1 MKKIWGNMIVKNE
14 DRYIWF
20 SIMSVIKHLDRL
32 LIYDTGS
39 LDNTVKII
47 ESLKSNFQNK
57 ITFKEVGEVDSIG
70 MTKLRQR
77 MLEETKSDWFILVD
91 GDEVWWEQS
100 ILEILNIIQTKGDS
114 IYCIVN
120 PVINL
125 IGDIY
130 HFQDDSLGKY
140 KILNKTG
147 HFNIRAIN
155 KKIKGLNVK
164 NEYPLEGFF
173 DENEVLLQN
182 QPESKIY
189 FSNTSILHFTNL
201 HRSSVEGGDYS
212 AVKRKS
218 KMKFDLG
225 KKFPKDFKYPEVFY
239 KNFPNFVPNPWE
251 KRSSYFFAR
260 AGVEYPLKILKRR
273 FFDAK

>member
-1 MKKIWGNMIVKNE
+1 MVVKNE
-14 DRYIWF
+14 DKYIWF
-20 SIMSVIKHLDRL
+20 AIMSVIKHLDRL

-47 ESLKSNFQNK
+47 KLLKDNFQNK
-57 ITFKEVGEVDSIG
+57 ITFKEVGEVDSTG
-70 MTKLRQR
+70 MTKLRQK

-91 GDEVWWEQS
+91 GDEVWWEES
-100 ILEILNIIQTKGDS
+100 ILEVLDIIQIKGDS

-147 HFNIRAIN
+147 HFNIRAVN
-155 KKIKGLNVK
+155 RKIEGLSVK

-173 DENEVLLQN
+173 DKNEVLLQN
-182 QPESKIY
+182 QPEDKILFCETPLLH
-189 FSNTSILHFTNL
+189 FSNLS
-201 HRSSVEGGDYS
+201 RSSVQKGDDS

-218 KMKFDLG
+218 KLKYDFG
-225 KKFPKDFKYPEVFY
+225 KKFPKDFKYPEVFFE
-239 KNFPNFVPNPWE
+239 NFPNFVPNPWK
-251 KRSSYFFAR
+251 KRSPYFFAR
-260 AGVEYPLKILKRR
+260 AGIEYPLKILKRR
-273 FFDAK
+273 F